1 MEQRSLTMPREYL
14 LIPLCV
20 LCLTAATAFAADT
33 SIELGPVSITMNLD
47 AMDDYKIE
55 KGSSYSDNHPGKGY
69 EFSYQIY
76 PASISNSSTHDLVK
90 IEVHQMDAKQ
100 SLYTAVPRMEDSSNG
115 VEHCIRQSALLP
127 MLANTNQ
134 ELYTIDGHEGLLIM
148 VDEGGDE
155 PRYIAAYSP
164 DQENGSG
171 TIVCIISSDLP
182 WDATDELFRSVRTQL
197 A

>member
-1 MEQRSLTMPREYL
+1 MLREYL
-14 LIPLCV
+14 LIPFCV
-20 LCLTAATAFAADT
+20 LCLITVTAFAADT
-33 SIELGPVSITMNLD
+33 PIELGPVNIAMNFGG
-47 AMDDYKIE
+47 MDDYKIE
-55 KGSSYSDNHPGKGY
+55 KGSSYSENHPGEGY
-69 EFSYQIY
+69 EFSFQIY
-76 PASISNSSTHDLVK
+76 PASISNSSTQDLVK

-100 SLYTAVPRMEDSSNG
+100 SLNTAVPKMEDISNG
-115 VEHCIRQSALLP
+115 LEHCVRQSALLP

-134 ELYTIDGHEGLLIM
+134 ELYTIDGHEGLLMM

>member
-1 MEQRSLTMPREYL
+1 MPREYL

-20 LCLTAATAFAADT
+20 LCLTAMIAFADGT
-33 SIELGPVSITMNLD
+33 PIELGPVNIAINLGV
-47 AMDDYKIE
+47 MDNYKIE
-55 KGSSYSDNHPGKGY
+55 RGSSYSDNHPGEGY
-69 EFSYQIY
+69 DFSFQIY
-76 PASISNSSTHDLVK
+76 PVSISNSSTQDLVK

-100 SLYTAVPRMEDSSNG
+100 SLNTTVQQLEDSSSDL
-115 VEHCIRQSALLP
+115 EHCVRQSALLP

-134 ELYTIDGHEGLLIM
+134 ELYTIDGREGLLMM
-148 VDEGGDE
+148 VDEGEDE

-182 WDATDELFRSVRTQL
+182 WDATNELFQSVRTQL